1 MCNVCYAYF
10 MNFLYP
16 LIAIL
21 SESVAQAI
29 DKANFSRNRITTQLL
44 MRLVFIGMSI
54 SLFVYILVIDKPLP
68 HFSLIALGL
77 MLLIIL
83 LSFLGNALDY
93 LSLKADDIS
102 LREPLIDFG
111 PIVAGLFGYLLF
123 PEERRPG
130 FLIAFALSAVI
141 VYFGTHRRR
150 LRKVEKKGMVY
161 LLGAVL
167 LHATLPSIYKYT
179 LPYIGP
185 EYVAF
190 FRSFGILIL
199 IYIFMPVHKAKRKKK
214 KSRHVGQVSF
224 GLISSVVYALGAVA
238 SLYAIQSLGVVVS
251 MLFLLLAPVITYL
264 AGYFVLKE
272 KVRGGEVMSSIALVI
287 IIAASFSLD

>member
-1 MCNVCYAYF
+1 
-10 MNFLYP
+10 MNFFYP
-16 LIAIL
+16 LIVIL
-21 SESVAQAI
+21 SESVGQAI
-29 DKANFSRNRITTQLL
+29 DKVNFSRNRITTQLL
-44 MRLVFIGMSI
+44 MRLVFIGMSA
-54 SLFVYILVIDKPLP
+54 SLLVYVLLIDKPLP
-68 HFSLIALGL
+68 HFSLVAVGL
-77 MLLIIL
+77 VTLIIL

-150 LRKVEKKGMVY
+150 LRKVEKKGMAY
-161 LLGAVL
+161 LLAAVL

-179 LPYIGP
+179 LPYISP
-185 EYVAF
+185 EYITL
-190 FRSFGILIL
+190 FRSFGILVL
-199 IYIFMPVHKAKRKKK
+199 IYIFMPVHKVKRRRKK
-214 KSRHVGQVSF
+214 SHHLGQISF
-224 GLISSVVYALGAVA
+224 GFVSSILYAIGAVA
-238 SLYAIQSLGVVVS
+238 SLYAIQNLGVVVS

-287 IIAASFSLD
+287 VIAASVSVN